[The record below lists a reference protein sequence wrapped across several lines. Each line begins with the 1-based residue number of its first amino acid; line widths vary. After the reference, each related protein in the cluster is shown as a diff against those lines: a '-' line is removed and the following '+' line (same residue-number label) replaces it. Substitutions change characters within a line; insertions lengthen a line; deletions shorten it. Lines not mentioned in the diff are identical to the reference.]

1 MSEALLLDDPPVT
14 IAAFDAFLEGQAD
27 SRPWELV
34 AGRIVGM
41 TNPNQVHEQIVSNIG
56 VPLKRAADGRGCFTF
71 FGGMRIQRSDNP
83 GAVDK
88 PRPDLLVRC
97 GKLQRQNFVTDPLV
111 VVEVLSPSTMD
122 FDRGDKLRFYKRL
135 PTLTQIVLVYQD
147 QMRVEQYQR
156 VDTGWEPEALMRPAA
171 ILVFPAFGC
180 GLPLSEA
187 YQGVELGA

>member
-14 IAAFDAFLEGQAD
+14 IAAFDDFLEGQAD
-27 SRPWELV
+27 PRPWELV

-56 VPLKRAADGRGCFTF
+56 VPLKQAADGRGCFTF
-71 FGGMRIQRSDNP
+71 FGGMRIQRSDNR

-97 GKLQRQNFVTDPLV
+97 GTLQRQNFVTDPLI

-135 PTLTQIVLVYQD
+135 PTLTQIVLAYQD

-156 VDTGWEPEALMRPAA
+156 VDSRWELEVLIRPVDN
-171 ILVFPAFGC
+171 LVFPAFGC
-180 GLPLSEA
+180 SLRLSEA
-187 YQGVELGA
+187 YEGIELGA

>member
-14 IAAFDAFLEGQAD
+14 IAAFDEFLEGQTDA
-27 SRPWELV
+27 RPWELV

-71 FGGMRIQRSDNP
+71 FGGMRIQRSDSRS
-83 GAVDK
+83 GIDK

-97 GKLQRQNFVTDPLV
+97 GKLQRQNFVTDPLI

-135 PTLTQIVLVYQD
+135 PTLTQIVLAYQD

-156 VDTGWEPEALMRPAA
+156 IDTAWETDVLTQPTQQL
-171 ILVFPAFGC
+171 IFTAFGQ
-180 GLPLSEA
+180 GLSLAEA
-187 YQGVELGA
+187 YQGVEFVA

>member
-14 IAAFDAFLEGQAD
+14 IEAFDEFLDGQTDA
-27 SRPWELV
+27 RPWELV

-56 VPLKRAADGRGCFTF
+56 VPVKQAADERGCFTF
-71 FGGMRIQRSDNP
+71 FGGMRIQRSDNRK
-83 GAVDK
+83 GIDK

-97 GKLQRQNFVTDPLV
+97 GKLQRQNFVTDPLI

-147 QMRVEQYQR
+147 QMRIEQYQR
-156 VDTGWEPEALMRPAA
+156 TDIGWEPEVLTRPTQE
-171 ILVFPAFGC
+171 LVFPAFGQ
-180 GLPLSEA
+180 GLSLGEV
-187 YQGVELGA
+187 YQGVEFGA